1 MSHQAL
7 NPVRRTLFTLALAAA
22 PAALYAQAPAAATPA
37 KASQLGTVKTV
48 SGTTVTITTAAGAPI
63 TVNIQ
68 PDAPVLQLPP
78 GSTDLKTATPSS
90 ADSIATG
97 DRILA
102 TGKPGDTPDT
112 VLATRIILMKS
123 GALAARSQAEQAD
136 WGKRGVGGIVKSV
149 DGSTLA
155 ISSGARTVSI
165 QTNDATV
172 FRRYAD
178 DSIKFEDAKSGKLA
192 DIHSGDQLTVRGVH
206 SADNCHHH
214 RRRSRYRHLLQP
226 FRFPLLHRRRQRHGH
241 PQGPRHQ
248 EVRHRQAH
256 GQLRHPAASCGS
268 RRHARARRQPLRYPC
283 GRCRASTPSA
293 PGGYSGGG
301 GAGGG
306 QRPGGGRNPGA
317 MLSRML
323 ASLPKSSITDLK
335 AGDVVM
341 IVASQESGAVPYTAI
356 TLLSGVAPLLTATPA
371 GAQPITLSPWNI
383 SAPEGGGGAG
393 GGPGGL

>member
-7 NPVRRTLFTLALAAA
+7 NPVPPHPLHARPRGRSRRPLRAGARRRHTR
-22 PAALYAQAPAAATPA
+22 

-48 SGTTVTITTAAGAPI
+48 SGSTVTITTAAGAPI

-90 ADSIATG
+90 ADSIAAG

-206 SADNCHHH
+206 SADN
-214 RRRSRYRHLLQP
+214 STITAEEVVTGTFSNLSGSLSSIDAAKGTVT
-226 FRFPLLHRRRQRHGH
+226 LKDLATKKSVTVKLTANSDIRQLPADRAAMLARVAN
-241 PQGPRHQ
+241 PS
-248 EVRHRQAH
+248 AT
-256 GQLRHPAASCGS
+256 PAAG
-268 RRHARARRQPLRYPC
+268 A
-283 GRCRASTPSA
+283 A
-293 PGGYSGGG
+293 PAPPRPPPAATGGG